1 MRLNS
6 GSSSG
11 FVSIV
16 SVLSSL
22 YPVITI
28 ALAVVL
34 LRERPTREQAVG
46 GAAAL
51 AGVALISAG

>member
-1 MRLNS
+1 
-6 GSSSG
+6 
-11 FVSIV
+11 
-16 SVLSSL
+16 VLSSL

-34 LRERPTREQAVG
+34 LRERPSRAQAAG